1 MLRLYICIGDQPETG
16 RAIEPYVGPP
26 TTFYGHQAAMIG
38 AGVCCNACKSTGVIA
53 KAGGPRRR
61 KHHGNEIALDG
72 DILLCG
78 CTRSPRMVASMQ
90 RNARFDDLAETM
102 GVVASART
110 AGGGVA
116 SVLLGAYDE
125 QVEARRG
132 ARIEGYPYFIET
144 EDGRVFSGRLESGC
158 RLPRVYTAVSDNY
171 TVYWGDDALA
181 RQDGV

>member
-16 RAIEPYVGPP
+16 GQIEPYVGPR

-38 AGVCCNACKSTGVIA
+38 AGVYCNACKSTGVIA

-61 KHHGNEIALDG
+61 KHHGSEIVLDG

-78 CTRSPRMVASMQ
+78 CAQPPRMIASMQ

-110 AGGGVA
+110 VSGGVT
-116 SVLLGAYDE
+116 SMVTSAYDE
-125 QVEARRG
+125 QVEPSRG
-132 ARIEGYPYFIET
+132 TLIEGYPYFIET
-144 EDGRVFSGRLESGC
+144 QDGRVFSGRLESGH
-158 RLPRVYTAVSDNY
+158 RLQRVYTATPDNY
-171 TVYWGDDALA
+171 TIFWGDDALA
-181 RQDGV
+181 RQEGV